1 MSARRPAH
9 APTAAAAT
17 PQRVDQVLARSRARA
32 ERRSSLGD
40 GLELVQ
46 WHNAHDHTSYLQ
58 PGHHTLSV
66 YLEGGWQTQARGL
79 QGSHGSPGCHCLLPA
94 EHESHWDIGAPQRF
108 VHLYWSGSAW
118 ADRVVRL
125 LDAEP
130 RSFSLQTRIFAQD
143 EALAGWAQQIAALDW
158 QDPLQRMQAQAI
170 SHQALDR
177 LLLQAATPAQRSAAL
192 RPKGGLGSAVRREL
206 LAYIDAHLD
215 APTEALSLA
224 TLAARAHLSEF
235 HFARMFRVSMG
246 CSVQG
251 WISQL
256 RLQRAREL
264 LLQADGPPLGEVAR
278 RCGYASASHLN
289 RQVRRAF
296 ALTPGQLRAAAQR

>member
-1 MSARRPAH
+1 MSAAL
-9 APTAAAAT
+9 PTSARTA
-17 PQRVDQVLARSRARA
+17 PQRVDQVLAHSRARA
-32 ERRSSLGD
+32 ERRSGLGD

-46 WHNAHDHTSYLQ
+46 WHNAHDRTHYRQ

-66 YLEGGWQTQARGL
+66 YLEGGWETREQGVRG
-79 QGSHGSPGCHCLLPA
+79 SVGSPGCHCLLPA
-94 EHESHWDIGAPQRF
+94 EHESRWDIGAPQRF
-108 VHLYWSGSAW
+108 IHLYWSGSAW

-130 RSFSLQTRIFAQD
+130 RSLSLQTRIFAQD
-143 EALAGWAQQIAALDW
+143 DGLAAWARQIAALDW
-158 QDPLQRMQAQAI
+158 QDPLQRLQAQAL

-192 RPKGGLGSAVRREL
+192 RPKGGLSSAVRRDL
-206 LAYIDAHLD
+206 LDYVDAYLD

-246 CSVQG
+246 CSVQD
-251 WISQL
+251 WIGLQ
-256 RLQRAREL
+256 RLQRARA
-264 LLQADGPPLGEVAR
+264 LLQRADGPPLAEVAR

-289 RQVRRAF
+289 QQIRRAF
-296 ALTPGQLRAAAQR
+296 ALTPGQLRATAAR